1 MTTPPLLVILDARTL
16 DDLADADCLDLF
28 ADSPDVRL
36 AVAADARAG
45 ASERARIALRDVE
58 APLGVRARAA
68 RERVPVF
75 DEDDLVRSGE
85 RVVLVSAPG
94 TGRRAP
100 AWPHIVACTM
110 SLSGALHDRKS
121 VAEAVRLSTA
131 GS

>member
-36 AVAADARAG
+36 AVAVDARAA

-58 APLGVRARAA
+58 APLGVRAYAA
-68 RERVPVF
+68 RERVPVL
-75 DEDDLVRSGE
+75 DEDSLFRSGE
-85 RVVLVSAPG
+85 RAVLVSAPG
-94 TGRRAP
+94 SGRRSP
-100 AWPHIVACTM
+100 AWPHATACTM
-110 SLSGALHDRKS
+110 TLSGALHDSMS

-131 GS
+131 GK